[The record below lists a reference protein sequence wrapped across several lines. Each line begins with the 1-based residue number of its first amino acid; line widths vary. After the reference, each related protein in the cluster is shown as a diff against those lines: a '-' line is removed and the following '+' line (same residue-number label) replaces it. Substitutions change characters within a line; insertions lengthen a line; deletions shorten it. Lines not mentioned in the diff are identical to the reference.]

1 MRAAFEALTNPP
13 ARPFLKNKALPT
25 PAHVAPMQARAH
37 LKLIV
42 SGAASEEQPERD
54 EVAQDRVS
62 MVQPLSSAR
71 LRLQW
76 LRAHQQVLAL
86 WSASVV
92 LLSVAALVALGWL

>member
-1 MRAAFEALTNPP
+1 
-13 ARPFLKNKALPT
+13 
-25 PAHVAPMQARAH
+25 MQARAH

-42 SGAASEEQPERD
+42 SDAPRSQREQPD
-54 EVAQDRVS
+54 EVVQDRVS

-76 LRAHQQVLAL
+76 LRAHQVLAL
-86 WSASVV
+86 WSASVL

>member
-1 MRAAFEALTNPP
+1 
-13 ARPFLKNKALPT
+13 
-25 PAHVAPMQARAH
+25 MQARAH

-42 SGAASEEQPERD
+42 SDAPRPEREPPD
-54 EVAQDRVS
+54 EVVQDRVS
-62 MVQPLSSAR
+62 MVQPLSNAR

-76 LRAHQQVLAL
+76 LRAHHQVLAL